1 MPERVQKRKKMDRK
15 RGLIIRMAAAAAIVI
30 LLAFSASISPLQEG
44 FRAVTNYPNPF
55 DSRVEKTT
63 ILFTLDSDSAVSVR
77 IYDLFGNIVRDY
89 NFGMISRGPNRLV
102 WDGTNEAG
110 EKVAKGGYICVME
123 IANDRAKLIASRK
136 IGVIH

>member
-1 MPERVQKRKKMDRK
+1 MERKSGM
-15 RGLIIRMAAAAAIVI
+15 LTRMVLVAAAVVFFAGNAAI
-30 LLAFSASISPLQEG
+30 SPFQEG
-44 FRAVTNYPNPF
+44 FKALTNYPNPF
-55 DSRVEKTT
+55 DSRLGSTT
-63 ILFTLDSDSAVSVR
+63 ILFTLESDSEVSAR

-110 EKVAKGGYICVME
+110 DKVAKGGYICVMQMTGE
-123 IANDRAKLIASRK
+123 QTKVVASRK